1 MGIKLSCAN
10 KHKELEDISNSMFTN
25 IQKESLKVGK

>member
-25 IQKESLKVGK
+25 VKKGKA

>member
-10 KHKELEDISNSMFTN
+10 KHKELEDISNRMFTN
-25 IQKESLKVGK
+25 VKKGKA